1 MHYAPGTYPEID
13 DEYEPN
19 SADEEAEREIERLAS
34 TGAVPDPLDA
44 QLAQM
49 EVNKEAIGIL
59 HIPPAVEHPLGSSPQ
74 PTTDLAA
81 LELLFKVAGDDW
93 TSQGKTLFV
102 FNDGTWTDEENA
114 FQALVIRHKD
124 VLGPKYGESCIGI
137 TWDTKKMQYPVPK

>member
-74 PTTDLAA
+74 PTTDYLGCVGAA
-81 LELLFKVAGDDW
+81 L
-93 TSQGKTLFV
+93 QGSGRRLDEPGENTLC
-102 FNDGTWTDEENA
+102 
-114 FQALVIRHKD
+114 FQRRNLDRR
-124 VLGPKYGESCIGI
+124 GERVSSTGN
-137 TWDTKKMQYPVPK
+137 TP

>member
-1 MHYAPGTYPEID
+1 MHYALGTYPDSD

-19 SADEEAEREIERLAS
+19 SADEEAEREIEAEERLAR
-34 TGAVPDPLDA
+34 TGGAVPDSLEA

-49 EVNKEAIGIL
+49 QVNQEAIGHL
-59 HIPPAVEHPLGSSPQ
+59 EIPAAVEH

-81 LELLFKVAGDDW
+81 MELLFKVARDDW
-93 TSQGKTLFV
+93 ASQGKTLFV
-102 FNDGTWTDEENA
+102 FNDGTWTHEESA

-137 TWDTKKMQYPVPK
+137 SNIQKR